1 MKLQGFPLLLILL
14 LCPAITYSQD
24 TLPPLVV
31 QSTRLK
37 DIDEPISKV
46 PGKVIVITADDI
58 KTLGAKTV
66 QDVLQYQTG
75 VVLYDQVGNDFQST
89 VDMRGFNG
97 QPVTTTVVIVDG
109 VRINEP
115 DFNTINF
122 DLIPIG
128 DIERMEILPGTATVF
143 GRNALGG
150 VINITTKRGRT
161 EGPHF
166 GITLGGGSFGRQK
179 YGFDTEGLL
188 PFGNLDYYFGVT
200 RELTD
205 GFRDAS
211 GGRITRLAGKLGY
224 RLGDNTDAT
233 LSYTHVLD
241 HLKQAGSLPLT
252 LLHVDRKANFTPGDF
267 TGSDLNLVALNVRQ
281 KLPAG
286 FSLAVNGFYRNND
299 QEGFVQG
306 VTTESLLRTLL
317 NSGGGIAQ
325 LTHEGAILGRKNLAT
340 VGFEYTRNQFDIANC
355 GFFAGQHDLK
365 SCSSSGFDFLTKQ
378 LTKENVVGAYL
389 TDSFT
394 LFEPLIL
401 SAGFRYDWDH
411 FDFTDKLDSTLNG
424 EKTYHRFNPKAAL
437 VYSPLKNLSFSF
449 TYSEG
454 IRIPTV
460 SELFAQ
466 GPFFSN
472 SNLLPMTSRNFE
484 IGAKGKWADWLEA
497 TLALFYMPVR
507 NEILFVVTDPI
518 NFFGMNEN
526 ISRTLRRGVELS
538 LKGHYKQWVDG
549 FINYTA
555 TKATFETDVLLFSGQ
570 VTKGDELPLVPRHR
584 VSTGI
589 NVHPVEGLTLSLLG
603 TYVSDQFLL
612 GDEPNQGKK
621 LADYFVLNS
630 RIAYEQKYWSAQLML
645 NNMTDRKY
653 STSGIITNQPFFVP
667 APGFNVFGGVAFRY

>member
-1 MKLQGFPLLLILL
+1 MKLEVFLLLSILL
-14 LCPAITYSQD
+14 LVPALAYSQD
-24 TLPPLVV
+24 TLEPLVV

-37 DIDEPISKV
+37 DVEEPIAKV
-46 PGKVIVITADDI
+46 PEKVIVITADDI
-58 KTLGAKTV
+58 KTLGAKTI
-66 QDVLQYQTG
+66 QEALQYQTG
-75 VVLYDQVGNDFQST
+75 MVLYDQVGNDFQST
-89 VDMRGFNG
+89 IDMRGFNG
-97 QPVTTTVVIVDG
+97 QPVTTTVVVVDG

-122 DLIPIG
+122 DLIPIE
-128 DIERMEILPGTATVF
+128 DIERIEILPGTATVF

-161 EGPHF
+161 EQPHF
-166 GITLGGGSFGRQK
+166 GVSLGGGSFGRQK
-179 YGFDTEGLL
+179 YGFTTDGLL
-188 PFGNLDYYFGVT
+188 PFGNLDYYFNVS

-205 GFRDAS
+205 GFRDAT

-224 RLGDNTDAT
+224 RLGDSTDAT

-241 HLKQAGSLPLT
+241 HLKQAGSLPDG
-252 LLHVDRKANFTPGDF
+252 LLHLDRDGNLTPGDF
-267 TGSDLNLVALNVRQ
+267 TSSNLNLVALNVRQ

-299 QEGFVQG
+299 QTGFVQG
-306 VTTESLLRTLL
+306 LTTESLLQTLL
-317 NSGGGIAQ
+317 DSGGGIAQ
-325 LTHEGAILGRKNLAT
+325 LTHEGAILARKNLAT
-340 VGFEYTRNQFDIANC
+340 VGVEYTRNQFDITNC
-355 GFFAGQHDLK
+355 GFFSANQSLK
-365 SCSSSGFDFLTKQ
+365 SCNASSFDFLSKQ
-378 LTKENVVGAYL
+378 FTKENVVSSYF

-401 SAGFRYDWDH
+401 NAGFRYDWDNLN
-411 FDFTDKLDSTLNG
+411 FTDKLDSTLSG
-424 EKTYHRFNPKAAL
+424 DKTYHRFNPKVGL
-437 VYSPLKNLSFSF
+437 VYTPVNNLSLSF

-466 GPFFSN
+466 GPFGSN
-472 SNLLPMTSRNFE
+472 PNLLAMTSRNYE

-497 TLALFYMPVR
+497 NLALFYMPVR
-507 NEILFVVTDPI
+507 DEILFVVTDPI

-526 ISRTLRRGVELS
+526 ISRTLRKGVEFT
-538 LKGHYKQWVDG
+538 LKGNYRRWVDA
-549 FINYTA
+549 FINYTG

-584 VSTGI
+584 VSTGV
-589 NVHPVEGLTLSLLG
+589 NVHPLEGLTLSLFG
-603 TYVSDQFLL
+603 NYVSSQFLL

-630 RIAYEQKYWSAQLML
+630 RIAYDQKYWAAQVLL

-653 STSGIITNQPFFVP
+653 SSSGIITNQTFIVP
-667 APGFNVFGGVAFRY
+667 APGFNVFAGLSFKY